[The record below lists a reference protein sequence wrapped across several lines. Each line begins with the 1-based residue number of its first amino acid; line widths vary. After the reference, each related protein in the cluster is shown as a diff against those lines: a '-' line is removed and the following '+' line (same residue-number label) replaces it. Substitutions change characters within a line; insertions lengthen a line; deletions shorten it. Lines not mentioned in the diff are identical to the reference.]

1 MIWTLSGRFDPAAVA
16 IADRHYNR
24 QKVGSNQFVPP
35 ASCLVLISDGALW
48 ATTWPKYVQHAWPGA
63 WMNTLF
69 RKERGELQASAMI
82 RQAVAATRWW
92 FGEAPEIGMVS
103 FVDPTKVRRKRDPG
117 RCYLRAGFKM
127 VGKTQSGLL
136 AFQLLPPDMPA
147 PEPPLGATLDLL
159 DA

>member
-1 MIWTLSGRFDPAAVA
+1 
-16 IADRHYNR
+16 
-24 QKVGSNQFVPP
+24 
-35 ASCLVLISDGALW
+35 
-48 ATTWPKYVQHAWPGA
+48 
-63 WMNTLF
+63 MNTLF

-92 FGEAPEIGMVS
+92 FGEAQEIGMVS